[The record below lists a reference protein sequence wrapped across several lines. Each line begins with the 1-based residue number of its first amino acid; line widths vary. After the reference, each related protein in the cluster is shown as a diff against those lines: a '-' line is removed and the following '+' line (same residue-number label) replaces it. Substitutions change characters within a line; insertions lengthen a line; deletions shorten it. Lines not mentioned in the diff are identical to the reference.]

1 VVPDSGVMLL
11 GDCFYP
17 PPHHLRTETDTADFG
32 MVRRLLGER
41 HAWYVDAHS
50 APRRLA
56 AAAEEAAEESPAT
69 ET

>member
-1 VVPDSGVMLL
+1 MDLRFVGGNHAPDSVVAVVPDSGVM
-11 GDCFYP
+11 
-17 PPHHLRTETDTADFG
+17 
-32 MVRRLLGER
+32 LLGER

-56 AAAEEAAEESPAT
+56 AASQEAAGESPAT